1 MTADSAQAGD
11 EHLPPLLFSANRT
24 RIDGQLELGYRLYFV
39 SFDVT
44 NAVSRT
50 DACSSGQRASVHI
63 RRGSNQPR
71 LLAVTSFYA
80 RGACTPSP
88 WAPASPGQVRPPYR
102 LSLTQIGRHPHRV
115 AKVEGGAQAPAAPR
129 GHGDACASAGGVQTA
144 TLARAP
150 RRPLRERAARQPAA
164 VRVVRR
170 GVWDRSNEYCTD
182 LVHAWARGTRINQ

>member
-50 DACSSGQRASVHI
+50 DACTLARRADRSHI

-102 LSLTQIGRHPHRV
+102 LSLTQIGTHPHGGEGRRRSPGPSSTARARRRV
-115 AKVEGGAQAPAAPR
+115 RERWRRANGDARPSPSAALEREGRAPA
-129 GHGDACASAGGVQTA
+129 
-144 TLARAP
+144 
-150 RRPLRERAARQPAA
+150 
-164 VRVVRR
+164 
-170 GVWDRSNEYCTD
+170 RS
-182 LVHAWARGTRINQ
+182 R